1 MTARRPTRRT
11 RLGTRLGTRLLLG
24 VALALGAGAVAAWL
38 IALLVGPAIFHEHML
53 MVETHHPDPEVVA
66 HAEDAFDHTW
76 QLSLSLALFVAGMTS
91 ILVSAF
97 LARSITSTLTR
108 VRHAASRVADGDYGV
123 QVPEA
128 GMGAELADMAS
139 AFNRMSDEL
148 AETELTRRRLLSDL
162 SHEMRTPV
170 ATVDAYLEGMA
181 DGVVEADAATVT
193 MLREQTERLRRL
205 AEDISLVSS
214 AEEHRLSIQP
224 EQVSLTELMDGAAAQ
239 ARASFAAAGVAL
251 ETEDSS
257 AGAQVTGDRDR
268 LSQALTNLLDNALRH
283 TAEGDRVILRAA
295 GAQEVAVLE
304 VEDTGDG
311 VDQQHIPHLFE
322 RFYRVDAARDRAH
335 GGSGIGLAIV
345 RSIVEAHQG
354 SVRVTSPGPGQGASF
369 VIELPL
375 SRPR

>member
-1 MTARRPTRRT
+1 MTARRPARR
-11 RLGTRLGTRLLLG
+11 TRLGTRLLLG
-24 VALALGAGAVAAWL
+24 VVLALGIGAVTAWL
-38 IALLVGPAIFHEHML
+38 IALLTGPAIFHEHML
-53 MVETHHPDPEVVA
+53 MVETRHPDPEVVA
-66 HAEDAFDHTW
+66 HAEEAFDHTW
-76 QLSLSLALFVAGMTS
+76 QLSLGLALFVAGLTS
-91 ILVSAF
+91 IMVSVF
-97 LARSITSTLTR
+97 LARGITGTLTR
-108 VRHAASRVADGDYGV
+108 VRNAASRVAAGDYGV

-128 GMGAELADMAS
+128 GMGAELEDMAS

-181 DGVVEADAATVT
+181 DGVAEADAATVT

-224 EQVSLTELMDGAAAQ
+224 EQVSLTELVDGAAAQ
-239 ARASFAAAGVAL
+239 ARASFAAGRVGL
-251 ETEDSS
+251 EIEDSS

-283 TAEGDRVILRAA
+283 TAEGDRVTLRAA
-295 GAQEVAVLE
+295 GTQEVAMLE

-322 RFYRVDAARDRAH
+322 RFYRVDTARDRAH

-354 SVRVTSPGPGQGASF
+354 RVSVTSPGSGQGASF
-369 VIELPL
+369 TIELPL
-375 SRPR
+375 SRSR

>member
-76 QLSLSLALFVAGMTS
+76 QLSLSLALFVAGLTS

-108 VRHAASRVADGDYGV
+108 VRHAASRVAAGDYGV

-128 GMGAELADMAS
+128 GMGAELEDMAS
-139 AFNRMSDEL
+139 AFNRMSAEL

>member
-1 MTARRPTRRT
+1 MTARRPTRR
-11 RLGTRLGTRLLLG
+11 TRLGTRLLLG

-128 GMGAELADMAS
+128 GMGAELEDMAS

-214 AEEHRLSIQP
+214 AEEHRLGIQP